1 MHGDLGTCILQSHKT
16 FRSSPPWHS
25 YIRIHMHMA
34 FGHLETSLE
43 QLRLE
48 YREGWDQSSC
58 VPVSKVGSLLVSA
71 SIGDEQVST
80 RGRPNIFSPHKALH
94 QSASSSLPM
103 PSISAVGAPG
113 LHSRSHVVSQLGL
126 QSSHLLA
133 DLGLTPAVTTF
144 ERAQP

>member
-1 MHGDLGTCILQSHKT
+1 
-16 FRSSPPWHS
+16 
-25 YIRIHMHMA
+25 MA